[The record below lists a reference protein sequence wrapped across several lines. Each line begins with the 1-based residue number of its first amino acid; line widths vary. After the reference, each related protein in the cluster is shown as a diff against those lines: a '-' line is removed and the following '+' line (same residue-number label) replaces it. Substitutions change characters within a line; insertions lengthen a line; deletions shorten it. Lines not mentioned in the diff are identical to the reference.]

1 MRRLLPLAL
10 LLLAACTT
18 AAPPPATDLASSID
32 AILASVPAGHTV
44 AVAFTDLETGAT
56 LERDAG
62 VVMHAAST
70 MKVPVMLALFEAID
84 RGELRL
90 DQPVPVRNSFRS
102 IVDGSE
108 FTLLR
113 EEDGDASLYDSVG
126 QSLPLEELM
135 RRMIVRS
142 SNLGTNLLIELVG
155 APRVMDLMRRL
166 GANDIRVLRGV
177 EDEKAFEAGL
187 NNVTTARDLM
197 IVMNAIAEQKA
208 VTPAASA
215 AMVAIL
221 RAQEFREK
229 IPAGVPPGVVVA
241 NKTGSITRISHDAA
255 IVYPPGR
262 APYVLVVLTRGY
274 QDGNDASKI
283 IASISKA
290 VWDSVAGPG
299 R

>member
-1 MRRLLPLAL
+1 MRRLVPFAL
-10 LLLAACTT
+10 LVLAACTT
-18 AAPPPATDLASSID
+18 AAPPAADLATSVD
-32 AILASVPAGHTV
+32 AILASVPDGHAV

-56 LERDAG
+56 LERNAG
-62 VVMHAAST
+62 LVMHAAST

-90 DQPVPVRNSFRS
+90 DQPVPVRNAFRS

-113 EEDGDASLYDSVG
+113 EEDGDPSLYDSVG
-126 QSLPLEELM
+126 QFLPLEELM

-187 NNVTTARDLM
+187 NNVTTARDLL
-197 IVMNAIAEQKA
+197 IVMKAIAERKA
-208 VTPAASA
+208 VTPGASA
-215 AMVAIL
+215 AMVGIL

-262 APYVLVVLTRGY
+262 EPYILVVLTRGY
-274 QDGNDASKI
+274 QDGNDASKV
-283 IASISKA
+283 IASISEA
-290 VWDSVAGPG
+290 VWDAVAGP
-299 R
+299 RH

>member
-1 MRRLLPLAL
+1 MRRLFSLAL
-10 LLLAACTT
+10 LLLAACAT
-18 AAPPPATDLASSID
+18 ADGTPGDLASSVD

-84 RGELRL
+84 RGELHL
-90 DQPVPVRNSFRS
+90 DQPVPVRNEFKS
-102 IVDGSE
+102 IVDGSA

-113 EEDGDASLYDSVG
+113 EEDGDPSLYDVIGASR
-126 QSLPLEELM
+126 PLEELM

-187 NNVTTARDLM
+187 NNVATARDLL
-197 IVMNAIAEQKA
+197 IVMKAIAERKA
-208 VTPAASA
+208 ITPAASA
-215 AMVAIL
+215 AMVDIL

-229 IPAGVPPGVVVA
+229 IPAGVPPGTVVA

-262 APYVLVVLTRGY
+262 RPYVLVVLTRGY
-274 QDGNDASKI
+274 EKGEGASGV
-283 IASISKA
+283 IASISAA
-290 VWDSVAGPG
+290 VWRSIGS
-299 R
+299 

>member
-1 MRRLLPLAL
+1 MRRILPLAL
-10 LLLAACTT
+10 LLLTACAT
-18 AAPPPATDLASSID
+18 AKPPAPDLATSVD
-32 AILASVPAGHTV
+32 AILASVPAGCQV
-44 AVAFTDLETGAT
+44 AVAFTDLESGAT
-56 LERDAG
+56 LERNAG
-62 VVMHAAST
+62 VTMHAAST

-90 DQPVPVRNSFRS
+90 DQPIAVRNSFRS

-108 FTLLR
+108 FTLER
-113 EEDGDASLYDSVG
+113 DEDGDPSLYDAVG
-126 QSLPLEELM
+126 QTRPLEELM

-142 SNLGTNLLIELVG
+142 SNLATNLLIELVG

-177 EDEKAFEAGL
+177 EDEKAYAAGL

-197 IVMNAIAEQKA
+197 IVMKAIAERKA
-208 VTPAASA
+208 ITPAASE
-215 AMVAIL
+215 AMVGIL

-255 IVYPPGR
+255 IVFPPGR
-262 APYVLVVLTRGY
+262 APYVLVVLTKGY
-274 QDGNDASKI
+274 QNGDDASRV
-283 IASISKA
+283 IAAVSEA
-290 VWDSVAGPG
+290 VWGTVGP
-299 R
+299 